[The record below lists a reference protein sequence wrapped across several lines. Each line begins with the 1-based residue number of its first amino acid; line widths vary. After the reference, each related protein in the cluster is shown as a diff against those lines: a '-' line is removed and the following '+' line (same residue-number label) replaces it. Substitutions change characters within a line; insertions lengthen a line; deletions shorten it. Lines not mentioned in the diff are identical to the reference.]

1 MQHLSKSQFK
11 PRALEIMRAVEK
23 TGESLVI
30 TDHGK
35 PVLELKPYEAAN
47 VDPLQ
52 LLKGS
57 VAELLNPYA
66 PVDEDEWEASN

>member
-1 MQHLSKSQFK
+1 MQ
-11 PRALEIMRAVEK
+11 AVEK

-35 PVLELKPYEAAN
+35 PVLELKPYEAAK

-57 VAELLNPYA
+57 VVELLSPYA

>member
-1 MQHLSKSQFK
+1 MQQLSKSQFK
-11 PRALEIMRAVEK
+11 PRALEIMRAIEK

-35 PVLELKPYEAAN
+35 PVLELKPYEAAS
-47 VDPLQ
+47 VDPLA
-52 LLKGS
+52 LLKGG